1 MAKVKKE
8 KTEEELQKEKETR
21 IFVIRAILWALFS
34 CVIPVLF
41 IGFRYDLFR
50 KASSL
55 QLSGWGI
62 IAVIIIAVFL
72 YVLTKYIRAGFG
84 QWSFVKQIIDG
95 IIKVVLPF
103 ATVLAISISVRNNLD
118 AFIQSL
124 SCVLISEVIA
134 IPVNP
139 FPEWVAKKT
148 QGRFESMVDFVAD
161 RFYNKKKEE
170 HKGE

>member
-1 MAKVKKE
+1 MAKRE

-21 IFVIRAILWALFS
+21 IFVVRIILWSLFS

-62 IAVIIIAVFL
+62 IAVIIVGVFL

-95 IIKVVLPF
+95 VIKVVLPLGI
-103 ATVLAISISVRNNLD
+103 VLAICVSIRNNLD

-124 SCVLISEVIA
+124 SCVLISETIA
-134 IPVNP
+134 IPINP
-139 FPEWVAKKT
+139 FPEWVWEKSK
-148 QGRFESMVDFVAD
+148 GRFESMVDFVAD
-161 RFYNKKKEE
+161 RFYNKKEE

>member
-1 MAKVKKE
+1 MAKRE
-8 KTEEELQKEKETR
+8 KTEEELQQEKETR
-21 IFVIRAILWALFS
+21 IFVVRIILWSLFA
-34 CVIPVLF
+34 CVIPVVF

-62 IAVIIIAVFL
+62 IAIIIVAVFL

-95 IIKVVLPF
+95 VIKVVLPLGV
-103 ATVLAISISVRNNLD
+103 VLAICVSIRNNLD

-124 SCVLISEVIA
+124 SCVLISEVVA
-134 IPVNP
+134 IPINP
-139 FPEWVAKKT
+139 FPEWVSKKT

-161 RFYNKKKEE
+161 RFYNKKEE